1 LYDNAKGV
9 SDNTPSLSPCA
20 HSESEGIFKNI
31 DLWRLILIMGKQ
43 KEYERKSDLSER
55 DIEAQDDAL
64 KKWMKEKKKSE
75 KKTTSLLSEIVGG
88 VIEIIS

>member
-1 LYDNAKGV
+1 
-9 SDNTPSLSPCA
+9 
-20 HSESEGIFKNI
+20 
-31 DLWRLILIMGKQ
+31 MGKQ
-43 KEYERKSDLSER
+43 KEDERKSDMSER

-88 VIEIIS
+88 IIEIIS